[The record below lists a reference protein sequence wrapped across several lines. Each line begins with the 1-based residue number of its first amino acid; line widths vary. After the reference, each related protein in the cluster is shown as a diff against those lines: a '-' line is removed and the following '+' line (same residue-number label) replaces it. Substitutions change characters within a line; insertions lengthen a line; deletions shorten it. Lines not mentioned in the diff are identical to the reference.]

1 VLLVV
6 SANLMLAAVVPV
18 VVEGTMEREV
28 VKELELDRLAATTL
42 LEAALVDM
50 VAAMVA
56 ALLKV
61 SLKVQVLVLGVV
73 PAQELDG
80 PVAVALLVQAMLPD
94 SVPAMVVVRE
104 VAIMAGQAAVEAPD
118 LDPVTEDTIKFSF
131 VLDKLEQ
138 EPTRLFNLLV

>member
-28 VKELELDRLAATTL
+28 VKELEVDRLAATTL
-42 LEAALVDM
+42 PEAALVDT

-61 SLKVQVLVLGVV
+61 SLKVLVLELGVV

-80 PVAVALLVQAMLPD
+80 PVAVALLVQAMLLD
-94 SVPAMVVVRE
+94 SVPAMVVARE

-131 VLDKLEQ
+131 VSDKLEQ